1 MVFLSRECNDYLL
14 NNITAPGGKTLQDLV
29 KVYREEYRTLS
40 MEEKEHLVEE
50 YRTLLTEEKER
61 LVEEYRTLLMEEKE
75 RLVEEFYEFKVS
87 KAVGVR
93 TTAKSKINNV
103 TNTLKAVETEVC
115 FLPLLQMFITTIF
128 LALQSRRSYRCRK
141 HTICSPGDH
150 QSSAPGNCLRN

>member
-40 MEEKEHLVEE
+40 
-50 YRTLLTEEKER
+50 T
-61 LVEEYRTLLMEEKE
+61 EEKE

-93 TTAKSKINNV
+93 TTAKLKINDV

>member
-29 KVYREEYRTLS
+29 KVYHEEYRTLS
-40 MEEKEHLVEE
+40 
-50 YRTLLTEEKER
+50 T
-61 LVEEYRTLLMEEKE
+61 EEKE

-87 KAVGVR
+87 KAIGVR
-93 TTAKSKINNV
+93 TTAKSKINDV

>member
-40 MEEKEHLVEE
+40 
-50 YRTLLTEEKER
+50 TEEKEC
-61 LVEEYRTLLMEEKE
+61 
-75 RLVEEFYEFKVS
+75 LVEEFYEFKVS

-93 TTAKSKINNV
+93 TTAKSRINNV

-128 LALQSRRSYRCRK
+128 LALQSRRSYWCRK

>member
-40 MEEKEHLVEE
+40 
-50 YRTLLTEEKER
+50 T
-61 LVEEYRTLLMEEKE
+61 EEKE

-93 TTAKSKINNV
+93 TTAKSKINDV

>member
-40 MEEKEHLVEE
+40 
-50 YRTLLTEEKER
+50 T
-61 LVEEYRTLLMEEKE
+61 EEKE

-93 TTAKSKINNV
+93 TTAKSKINDV
-103 TNTLKAVETEVC
+103 TNMLKAVETEVC